1 MNSLLIVLTLIGLT
15 LSLYFTL
22 LFFHVVDANARCIP
36 RFCRPAMGDCA
47 TIVHH
52 PDASIFF
59 FPNSI
64 LGIFY
69 YTAVFVAIK
78 RNFVSALPMVS
89 VSWFAVA
96 VSAYLT
102 YSLLGKVR
110 ALCVLCIAAHVI
122 NLFIA
127 FGVTFL

>member
-1 MNSLLIVLTLIGLT
+1 MNSLLIVLALIGLA

-22 LFFHVVDANARCIP
+22 LFFHVIDANARCIP
-36 RFCRPAMGDCA
+36 RFCRSATGDCA

-69 YTAVFVAIK
+69 YTLVFVAIK
-78 RNFVSALPMVS
+78 RNFASALPT

-110 ALCVLCIAAHVI
+110 VLCVLCIAAHVI

-127 FGVTFL
+127 LDVTFL